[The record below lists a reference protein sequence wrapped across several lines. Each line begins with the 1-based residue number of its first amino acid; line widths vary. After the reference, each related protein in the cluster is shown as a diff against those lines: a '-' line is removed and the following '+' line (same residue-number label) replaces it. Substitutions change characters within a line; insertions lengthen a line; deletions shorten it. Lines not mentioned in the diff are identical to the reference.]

1 MGDGLAGLGRGMVG
15 ALSPQRR
22 RAVLAFAALV
32 FVIAQV
38 SAVRAE
44 TILYA
49 DRDWSEAEGWKV
61 YWNAQ
66 NEGCFAEQTQAS
78 GTQVLFGMLGKDNRL
93 AIGFRNDALGFAKKD
108 KSYQLKLRFDG
119 RASLTS
125 GMTLYDFG
133 GGPLLLGNYGSA
145 AKFRADIAKA
155 AKLTIHLGKKS
166 LAAITLKGS
175 SAAFKA
181 VDDCRKEKG
190 GQTDAPVVAVKAD
203 AKVLA
208 EADKLNNEAI
218 LANCSR
224 WSSIKIYF
232 C

>member
-1 MGDGLAGLGRGMVG
+1 MVFDSPVG
-15 ALSPQRR
+15 IRVPTVCGQRPARYFQNACMRALT
-22 RAVLAFAALV
+22 LLALV
-32 FVIAQV
+32 FLGNSTA
-38 SAVRAE
+38 
-44 TILYA
+44 YA
-49 DRDWSEAEGWKV
+49 ATFLPSDRDWPEAEGWTV

-66 NEGCFAEQTQAS
+66 NEGCFAEQAQAS

-181 VDDCRKEKG
+181 VDDCRKAKG
-190 GQTDAPVVAVKAD
+190 ERAGAP
-203 AKVLA
+203 
-208 EADKLNNEAI
+208 
-218 LANCSR
+218 
-224 WSSIKIYF
+224 WP
-232 C
+232 